1 MSQVYTIYVTPR
13 LWKCGAESVAGI
25 YNVGMTPG
33 LLEMCCRKFKL
44 RFFEIEKFLDTFLPI

>member
-1 MSQVYTIYVTPR
+1 MYVTPR

-44 RFFEIEKFLDTFLPI
+44 RFFEIEKFLDTFFY